1 METIQRKNR
10 KKHLRKKTEI
20 IENGNGEKK
29 ITIYKWMHGTVNRME
44 KKEIKWQTDN

>member
-1 METIQRKNR
+1 MDADEIKKKNCFSMITMETIQRKNR

-29 ITIYKWMHGTVNRME
+29 ITIYK
-44 KKEIKWQTDN
+44 